1 VQANYAA
8 LCSLAAKTVQPG
20 QQGQAEE
27 PHLLTN
33 FLDIVSTS
41 PLSVIE
47 DHILNNASVVHQKGG
62 IDFCMQFLPCIS

>member
-1 VQANYAA
+1 
-8 LCSLAAKTVQPG
+8 LAAKTVQPG
-20 QQGQAEE
+20 QQGQAEQ

-47 DHILNNASVVHQKGG
+47 DHILNNASVVHQKGMG
-62 IDFCMQFLPCIS
+62 MRDS